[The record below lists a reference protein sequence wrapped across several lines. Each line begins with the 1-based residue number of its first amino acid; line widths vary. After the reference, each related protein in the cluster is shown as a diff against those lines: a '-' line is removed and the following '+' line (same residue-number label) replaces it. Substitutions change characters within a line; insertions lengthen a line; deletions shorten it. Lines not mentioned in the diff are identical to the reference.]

1 MVESDG
7 GSVIGV
13 VEPEVEC
20 KSDGGGA
27 YKSEYL
33 GNCSVQV
40 C

>member
-13 VEPEVEC
+13 VEVEC
-20 KSDGGGA
+20 KSDGRGA